1 LVFFVIGALNICHKV
16 SCFDFDEFLSTIKLL
31 KADCAKFA
39 NICHYKHKNGCHII
53 FSVNRLPGLKRL
65 VNYRNK
71 LYRLVIFINLSYT
84 SEIAIFSPNLQP
96 ALKYILKAFFIWK
109 AVVHEEIFGG
119 NCVGQTLG

>member
-1 LVFFVIGALNICHKV
+1 
-16 SCFDFDEFLSTIKLL
+16 
-31 KADCAKFA
+31 
-39 NICHYKHKNGCHII
+39 
-53 FSVNRLPGLKRL
+53 
-65 VNYRNK
+65 
-71 LYRLVIFINLSYT
+71 VIFINLSYT